1 MKAIR
6 RDIDLSSSGLGSGG
20 STPLDGNG
28 GGGLT
33 RNGRPSSFGNV
44 FASGGGKGGGTT
56 DKITATTT
64 ATTMAGDELSVRGG
78 ENKILFFLII
88 SFFPL
93 PLVLLW
99 GLKRESKNAFNLVGR
114 WVLGSC
120 LNDTPLFGVRTLYR
134 DTFLFGV
141 PSHKIWPYSKVY
153 N

>member
-6 RDIDLSSSGLGSGG
+6 MDIDLSSSGLGSGG

-44 FASGGGKGGGTT
+44 FASGGGKGGERGTTT

-78 ENKILFFLII
+78 ENKILFLLIEDFSSPTFYYGKVI
-88 SFFPL
+88 EMGK
-93 PLVLLW
+93 W
-99 GLKRESKNAFNLVGR
+99 ERKKRF
-114 WVLGSC
+114 
-120 LNDTPLFGVRTLYR
+120 
-134 DTFLFGV
+134 
-141 PSHKIWPYSKVY
+141 
-153 N
+153 